1 MIHTLLENTSL
12 FSRREQRSIIS
23 TTVFEA
29 TVSSA
34 WTVIVPK
41 WTSGGLFRY
50 VSLSVKLRS
59 CLVTICQKDK
69 KYLRHNE
76 YTHSMRH
83 YRNEVIYYMEYRYD
97 FSNR

>member
-23 TTVFEA
+23 TAALEA

-41 WTSGGLFRY
+41 
-50 VSLSVKLRS
+50 
-59 CLVTICQKDK
+59 
-69 KYLRHNE
+69 
-76 YTHSMRH
+76 
-83 YRNEVIYYMEYRYD
+83 
-97 FSNR
+97 